1 VGANDSRPLG
11 AAQSELAARPLA
23 SPLLRSGGGAT
34 EADRNRYLYR
44 TDDGVAVLI
53 ELDFT
58 HGIRAARASFDDV
71 FHATFDGQDVAQ
83 PIPIGRRYLRCVLT
97 EDQIKRLSDAERSG
111 PRSIFRIW
119 PDFKAVPHIDASV
132 ATVKVDAA
140 TRSYGTSGDGIVWAV
155 IDSGIDVTHRHW
167 EVAGNL
173 TDESVATLHRDFTPL
188 LNPRATATDVTDDPK
203 PALIDASGHG
213 THVAGII
220 AGSMPSDQKIV
231 IAANQPT
238 SENLPNWTERPLDAG
253 HSLSG
258 MAPKARLVSLKV
270 LDDGDHTLSSVVLA
284 ALDYVKDLNADGQQ
298 MIHGVN
304 ISIGCDWYPDEY
316 AAGQSPL
323 CQAVDDLVNSGV
335 VVVVSAG
342 NNGDSG
348 TGAMGD
354 IAGRLSTITDPGN
367 AAKAITVGSTHRFAP
382 HTYGISDTSS
392 KGPTLDGRL
401 KPDLVAPGERITSAA
416 TGALRTGVPPLD
428 AAPRLA
434 AYVEATGTSM
444 SAAHVSGA
452 VAAFLSVRKEFIG
465 QPDVVK
471 SLFRESTTSLDRHE
485 FYQGAGMLDLMR
497 VLSNV

>member
-1 VGANDSRPLG
+1 VGANNARPSG
-11 AAQSELAARPLA
+11 PAQPGLALRPLA
-23 SPLLRSGGGAT
+23 SPLLRRGGDAT
-34 EADRNRYLYR
+34 DAERNRYLYR
-44 TDDGVAVLI
+44 TDDGVAVLV

-58 HGIRAARASFDDV
+58 HGIRAARASFDQV
-71 FHATFDGQDVAQ
+71 FQTTFDGQDVAR
-83 PIPIGRRYLRCVLT
+83 PVPIGRRYLRCVLT
-97 EDQIKRLSDAERSG
+97 EDQIQRLSDAERSG

-155 IDSGIDVTHRHW
+155 IDSGIDATHRHF

-188 LNPRATATDVTDDPK
+188 LNLRATANDVTDDPT

-220 AGSMPSDQKIV
+220 AGAMPPDQKIV
-231 IAANQPT
+231 IASNQPT
-238 SENLPNWTERPLDAG
+238 GEDLPYWTERPLDPG
-253 HSLSG
+253 HSLNG

-270 LDDGDHTLSSVVLA
+270 LDDGDHTLSSVLLA
-284 ALDYVKDLNADGQQ
+284 ALDYVKELNADGPQV
-298 MIHGVN
+298 IHGVN

-316 AAGQSPL
+316 AAGHSPL
-323 CQAVDDLVNSGV
+323 CQAVDDLVSSGV

-342 NNGDSG
+342 NNGDTG

-382 HTYGISDTSS
+382 HTYGITDSSS

-401 KPDLVAPGERITSAA
+401 KPDLVAPGERITSSA
-416 TGALRTGVPPLD
+416 TGALRAGIPPLD
-428 AAPRLA
+428 AAPGLT

-452 VAAFLSVRKEFIG
+452 SAAFLSVRKEFIG
-465 QPDVVK
+465 QPDVIK
-471 SLFRESTTSLDRHE
+471 RLFLDSATSLGRHE

-497 VLSNV
+497 ALSDD